1 MAKQRVLIVDGDA
14 ETRSQLSTLV
24 GELSSREGIEI
35 ELREARDGGEALE
48 LARKQAPDLV
58 LMEILIEGPHGLQ
71 VLRQLRKDKA
81 EGEGPQVVLVTD
93 MAAEIDR
100 YWSLR
105 NGAAAFVKK
114 PWDEDDLRKT
124 LLRVLRP

>member
-24 GELSSREGIEI
+24 GELSSREGLEI